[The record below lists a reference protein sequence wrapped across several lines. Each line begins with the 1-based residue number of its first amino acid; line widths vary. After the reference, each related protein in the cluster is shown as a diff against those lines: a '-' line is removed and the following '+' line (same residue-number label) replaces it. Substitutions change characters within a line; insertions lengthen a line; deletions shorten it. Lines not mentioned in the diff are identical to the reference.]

1 MGSPSIPKPIAT
13 TNDKVPGANTD
24 SSKRPSRT
32 PIIVIPPA
40 LTSLITRYNCK
51 ELLEDLKYI
60 STEEGK
66 ASGTKRDGDILIQR
80 KKGNLTVPYR
90 ITDDPL
96 RLSKQ
101 DW

>member
-1 MGSPSIPKPIAT
+1 KRK
-13 TNDKVPGANTD
+13 TNLNIKNLT
-24 SSKRPSRT
+24 SRT
-32 PIIVIPPA
+32 PIIIIPPA

-96 RLSKQ
+96 RLTKQ
-101 DW
+101 D

>member
-1 MGSPSIPKPIAT
+1 MI
-13 TNDKVPGANTD
+13 
-24 SSKRPSRT
+24 
-32 PIIVIPPA
+32 
-40 LTSLITRYNCK
+40 LIQCNYFR
-51 ELLEDLKYI
+51 YI

-96 RLSKQ
+96 RLTKQ

>member
-1 MGSPSIPKPIAT
+1 MKFV
-13 TNDKVPGANTD
+13 KF
-24 SSKRPSRT
+24 R
-32 PIIVIPPA
+32 
-40 LTSLITRYNCK
+40 
-51 ELLEDLKYI
+51 YI

-96 RLSKQ
+96 RLTKH
-101 DW
+101 DWYKNFENKI

>member
-1 MGSPSIPKPIAT
+1 L
-13 TNDKVPGANTD
+13 
-24 SSKRPSRT
+24 
-32 PIIVIPPA
+32 IVKFIF
-40 LTSLITRYNCK
+40 R
-51 ELLEDLKYI
+51 YI

-66 ASGTKRDGDILIQR
+66 ASATKRDGDILIQR

-96 RLSKQ
+96 RLTKQ